1 MFDKLSDQIINLR
14 SKMETCI
21 GLPEVPA
28 PRSSACAN
36 RVNSGLMLARSDGV
50 DSFPAMTACAIAWL
64 RDVGGIASVSSVAG
78 AVVVAVLVGT
88 VSTDGSEGDGAAKG
102 RRDSRVRTAVSMD
115 CCKPASRNAVTY
127 NSKA

>member
-28 PRSSACAN
+28 PRSRACAN
-36 RVNSGLMLARSDGV
+36 RVNSGLMLARSDWV

-64 RDVGGIASVSSVAG
+64 RDAGGIAGVSS
-78 AVVVAVLVGT
+78 VAVLVGT
-88 VSTDGSEGDGAAKG
+88 DSTDGSEGDGAAKG